1 MKNDKVSE
9 LVEKLDQYETYDKE
23 NLLIDIYVSL
33 IEEKYDIDDTLFA
46 FIELSALR
54 DATLADG
61 SDSFFD
67 TFDAEEYRLRI
78 LPILDDEIQTVFS
91 LGEEE
96 RYEEI
101 DQWMIDNEWKY
112 NDFLSKIIKSKWNM

>member
-1 MKNDKVSE
+1 MKTDKVRE
-9 LVEKLDQYETYDKE
+9 LVEQLDQYETYDKE

-46 FIELSALR
+46 FIELSTLR

-61 SDSFFD
+61 SDSFFG

-78 LPILDDEIQTVFS
+78 LPILDDEIKTVFS

-96 RYEEI
+96 RYEEV

-112 NDFLSKIIKSKWNM
+112 NDFLSEIIKSKWNI

>member
-1 MKNDKVSE
+1 ME
-9 LVEKLDQYETYDKE
+9 QLDQYETYDKE

-46 FIELSALR
+46 FIELSTLR

-61 SDSFFD
+61 SDSFFG

-78 LPILDDEIQTVFS
+78 LPILDDEIKTVFS

-96 RYEEI
+96 RYEEV

-112 NDFLSKIIKSKWNM
+112 NDFLSEIIKSKWNI

>member
-1 MKNDKVSE
+1 MKTDKVRE
-9 LVEKLDQYETYDKE
+9 LVEQLDQYETYDKE

-46 FIELSALR
+46 FIELSTLR

-61 SDSFFD
+61 SDSFFG

-78 LPILDDEIQTVFS
+78 LPILDDEIKMVFS

-96 RYEEI
+96 RYEEV

-112 NDFLSKIIKSKWNM
+112 NDFLSEIIKSKWNI